1 MAPVQPGASVAAT
14 GLGIRYIGEH
24 AYAYSG
30 TIGISTSTQTL
41 LEFTSGSGYIVAQV
55 FCCGPVNPSDI
66 SSGSNSLFTI
76 YFNDL
81 LVAQNKLGTT
91 AEGMPTYSDQTLVI
105 PPNTIVRIDN
115 IDVTNNA
122 AFKIQAYIIG
132 RIYGA
137 E

>member
-1 MAPVQPGASVAAT
+1 
-14 GLGIRYIGEH
+14 
-24 AYAYSG
+24 
-30 TIGISTSTQTL
+30 
-41 LEFTSGSGYIVAQV
+41 
-55 FCCGPVNPSDI
+55 
-66 SSGSNSLFTI
+66 
-76 YFNDL
+76 
-81 LVAQNKLGTT
+81 
-91 AEGMPTYSDQTLVI
+91 MPTYSDQTLVI